1 MISGLEGGVR
11 TAPLSESLPSGRPE
25 PSALSSRSLAPAGE
39 NWSHA
44 HLDTQTA
51 GCGSTSELPTGTVTF
66 LFTDIEG
73 STRLAQDLG
82 GDYANVLETQ
92 RRLLRDIFSNIGGR
106 EVGTQGDSFFVV
118 FHVARVAVEAAVA
131 AQKALAAHPWPHGV
145 RVNVRMGIHTGEA
158 VLLGDDY
165 VGLDVHRAAR
175 ISSAGHGG
183 QILLSQATQ
192 TLIDSE
198 LPDSIRVR
206 DLGPHRLKDLQ
217 RPERVFQV
225 VHPDLPADFPSLRS
239 LDTVPNNLPV
249 QLTSFIGRA
258 QEMVEVKRLLAAAP
272 VVTLLGAGGAG
283 KTRLALHVAADVLET
298 HQEGVWLVELAPITD
313 PALVPQTVA
322 AALGLREPARQ
333 ATEALLDFLEP
344 KSVLLVMD
352 NCEHLLSASADLC
365 ARLLRRCP
373 KLRVLAT
380 SREPLSVAGEASYRV
395 PSLSLPDPQ
404 QPPSPETINQYAAV
418 RLFVERAVFYQPR
431 FAVTTANA
439 KAIAEVCRRLDGIPL
454 ALELA
459 AARVRVLTVEQ
470 IGARLDDRFRLL
482 TGGARTALPHHQT
495 LRAAIDWSHDLLADG
510 ERALFRRLS
519 VFVGGFTLDAAEG
532 VCADGAIAST
542 LILDLLTRLVDK
554 SLIGVDVGSG
564 AEARY
569 RLLETVRQ
577 YAVDRLV
584 ESGEAAAVR
593 TRHRDVFLALAER
606 AEPELQGPDQ
616 KIWLDRLAVELDNLR
631 AALEWCRTDPEGPDA
646 GVRLAGALWWFWEV
660 RGHWTEARQW
670 LKEAVS
676 RDERTVSAAHIKALN
691 AAAGLALRQG
701 DRQETAA
708 LAERALALSRQL
720 GDKRGAASCLVILG
734 IHACSLENYKQA
746 EALGGEG
753 LNLSQEVGDNWGSA
767 WARSTL
773 GLVAREQG
781 DLPRAVALLEESLA
795 QLRVLRH
802 PWGTAITLISL
813 GMIARDRE
821 ELQRAAAL
829 LEEALAIFQQLGD
842 KGYTAYAQLNLGV
855 LASALGDHG
864 RAEAHY
870 KACLG
875 IRRELQE
882 KRGIATCLAALGC
895 CAAGVGQFRRAAVLF
910 GAAEA
915 LRNATGATLPA
926 YFRSEYERRV
936 AATSRELGETAFQT
950 AWSDGRKMPLD
961 QAIDFALAESARAAS

>member
-1 MISGLEGGVR
+1 L
-11 TAPLSESLPSGRPE
+11 
-25 PSALSSRSLAPAGE
+25 
-39 NWSHA
+39 
-44 HLDTQTA
+44 
-51 GCGSTSELPTGTVTF
+51 VTF
-66 LFTDIEG
+66 LITDVEG

-82 GDYANVLETQ
+82 DRYADVLETQ
-92 RRLLRDIFSNIGGR
+92 RRLLRSTFSDVGGR

-118 FHVARVAVEAAVA
+118 FPAARAAVEAAVA
-131 AQKALAAHPWPHGV
+131 AQKALAAHPWPDGV
-145 RVNVRMGIHTGEA
+145 RVKVRMGIHTGEGTR
-158 VLLGDDY
+158 LGDDY

-183 QILLSQATQ
+183 QILLSHATQ
-192 TLIDSE
+192 ALIEYE
-198 LPDSIRVR
+198 LPDSIKVR

-217 RPERVFQV
+217 RPEHVFQV
-225 VHPDLPADFPSLRS
+225 LHPDLAADFPPLRS
-239 LDTVPNNLPV
+239 LDVLPNNLPV
-249 QLTSFIGRA
+249 QLTSFIGRE
-258 QEMVEVKRLLAAAP
+258 QEMTEVKHLLATAS
-272 VVTLLGAGGAG
+272 VVTLLGSGGAG
-283 KTRLALHVAADVLET
+283 KTRLALQVAADVLEAYA
-298 HQEGVWLVELAPITD
+298 EGVWLVELAPIAD

-322 AALGLREPARQ
+322 SALGLREPARH
-333 ATEALLDFLEP
+333 ATEALVDFLRP
-344 KSVLLVMD
+344 KSLLLVVD
-352 NCEHLLSASADLC
+352 NCEHLLAASADLC
-365 ARLLRRCP
+365 AALLRRCP

-380 SREPLSVAGEASYRV
+380 SREPLGIAGEASYRV

-404 QPPSPETINQYAAV
+404 QSPSPETITQYAAV

-431 FAVTTANA
+431 FAVTTTNA

-459 AARVRVLTVEQ
+459 AARVRVLSVEQ

-495 LRAAIDWSHDLLADG
+495 LRAAIDWSHDLLADD

-532 VCADGAIAST
+532 VCADGTIAST

-781 DLPRAVALLEESLA
+781 DLQRAVALLEESLA

-842 KGYTAYAQLNLGV
+842 KGYTAYTQLNLGV

-870 KACLG
+870 KACLA

-895 CAAGVGQFRRAAVLF
+895 CSAGVGQFRRAAVLF

-915 LRNATGATLPA
+915 LRNATGATLPV

-936 AATSRELGETAFQT
+936 AATSLELGESAFQT
-950 AWSDGRKMPLD
+950 AWSDGRKMALE
-961 QAIDFALAESARAAS
+961 QAIDFALADRPGVGAPRES